1 MIKIKKDLL
10 RNIFLY
16 IIIGMLASISD
27 FLVFIFFTSFELP
40 IYITNALSNG
50 TGLLISFTLNRKYN
64 FKISSKRNE
73 RFIKFASVSIVNY
86 ILNTTIIYILHDYKF
101 NLVLAKIISIGI
113 SAIFQFLLVNF
124 WVFARQEK
132 TNFFHKCQ

>member
-27 FLVFIFFTSFELP
+27 FLVFIFFTNFELP

-86 ILNTTIIYILHDYKF
+86 ISNTTIIYILHNYKF
-101 NLVLAKIISIGI
+101 NLVLAKIISMGI

-132 TNFFHKCQ
+132 TNFCRKYQ